1 MKKKQNYIIWIQ
13 AFIVYMKTGDIY
25 KVIAEYF
32 TFQTINQGDHY
43 LKKKNVKVIRFMKND
58 FGRKIILKKLL
69 Y

>member
-25 KVIAEYF
+25 KVIAKYF

-43 LKKKNVKVIRFMKND
+43 LKKKNVKVIRFMKNE
-58 FGRKIILKKLL
+58 FGRKIII
-69 Y
+69 